1 MMTINTANTNGG
13 VSILTTFIEDGMDKM
28 KCDLTVTQS
37 KLHTQSRPLNLL
49 RQMDLIRAP

>member
-1 MMTINTANTNGG
+1 MTINTANTKGG

-28 KCDLTVTQS
+28 KCNLTVTQS

-49 RQMDLIRAP
+49 RQKDLTRAP